1 MPICVCAC
9 VICMDGSVE
18 YVCIM
23 GKVYMKPLLP
33 ARHSVGTL
41 TILRSRPPTA
51 VVLPVVIVVVV
62 VVVVGCNNVEYKWV
76 LAFIRTHTCTHSHI
90 FNIAKIHIK
99 SL

>member
-1 MPICVCAC
+1 MPIYVCAC
-9 VICMDGSVE
+9 VICMDGSAE

-62 VVVVGCNNVEYKWV
+62 VGCNNVEDKWV

-99 SL
+99 NL

>member
-1 MPICVCAC
+1 MPIYVCAC
-9 VICMDGSVE
+9 VICMDGSAE

-23 GKVYMKPLLP
+23 GKVYLKPLLP

-62 VVVVGCNNVEYKWV
+62 VVGCNNVEDKWV
-76 LAFIRTHTCTHSHI
+76 FGLYTYTHVHALTHFQYS
-90 FNIAKIHIK
+90 
-99 SL
+99 